1 MAEYSY
7 SNKVVIFPNDDDGV
21 SILVPAP
28 DCGLSLEQIIG
39 KDVPSN
45 KPRQVLEITE
55 LPNDGTYRD
64 AWTYEEV

>member
-1 MAEYSY
+1 
-7 SNKVVIFPNDDDGV
+7 V

-39 KDVPSN
+39 KDVPQDR
-45 KPRQVLEITE
+45 PHEVLEVTD

-64 AWTYEEV
+64 AWTFEN